1 MWGFHHHH
9 MPRTDHSKLRYNVV
23 PQCGFYC
30 MVSQCMISYSDSTSW
45 TIMSCRVLSYHII
58 SYPCDHGC
66 IGPIFTLKCSVS
78 FLCILKHIINAVF
91 ASGVRVLGFELR
103 VQWHRHI
110 SLSAASNEFC
120 KFVSLKSCKMWRSN
134 TSNGWCW
141 AHLEWAKKLR
151 KCYSKMIEAEINSN
165 QEGFKVP
172 AFGWHPPQPFM
183 LKYPPKWKWVHPS
196 RRWA

>member
-1 MWGFHHHH
+1 MDSIVLYHNVWYHILVVHHGQSCH
-9 MPRTDHSKLRYNVV
+9 VV
-23 PQCGFYC
+23 
-30 MVSQCMISYSDSTSW
+30 
-45 TIMSCRVLSYHII
+45 SYHII
-58 SYPCDHGC
+58 SY
-66 IGPIFTLKCSVS
+66 
-78 FLCILKHIINAVF
+78 HIISYHIISMWPWVHWTNIHVEMMHLFMLYLALSHSF
-91 ASGVRVLGFELR
+91 AFKTHHKRCIRCGVRVLGFELR

-120 KFVSLKSCKMWRSN
+120 KFVSLKSCRMWRSN

-141 AHLEWAKKLR
+141 AHLEWAKQLR
-151 KCYSKMIEAEINSN
+151 KWYSEMIEAEINSN